1 MRKILLTAIF
11 IGVFAITLHF
21 AFRSH
26 YSEFSSKFTPL
37 QPRSS
42 GLQAGKEVRVLEKA
56 QQKQQP
62 LDQVVTGFKNFV
74 ASLFFVDSTTKE
86 TLKNAYEKAD
96 RGGEKLSILIV
107 PGHDSVQ
114 SGTEFRG
121 MKEASITLDL
131 GEELYRLLATD
142 AHFDVRLS
150 RTRAGYDSLI
160 AKFLQ
165 EKKTEITE
173 CVTTQKALMSRYVA
187 LGKIESRI
195 IVGHN
200 TAPADTAYKL
210 YGINKWANE
219 NNADII
225 LHIHFNDY
233 PRGIR
238 SVPGKYSGFSVYIP
252 ESQYSNAK
260 GSRAIAEAIYA
271 RLARFYPSSN
281 LPKEDA
287 GIVEDQELIAIGSN
301 NTVDGAAILVEYG
314 YIYEPHLQNA
324 VIRQKAIS
332 DLAFQTY
339 LGIMDFF
346 EDNMKKGL
354 YETQLLP
361 HEWQENIFRAGP
373 AKKDTLSLQAALII
387 EGLYPPTGN
396 SLNDCPMSGE
406 FGVCTEK
413 AVKAFQKKYGILPQT
428 GYAGEKTRSKLNE
441 LYGTDRN

>member
-1 MRKILLTAIF
+1 MRKILLAAIC
-11 IGVFAITLHF
+11 IGVFALAVNF
-21 AFRSH
+21 ASRSD
-26 YSEFSSKFTPL
+26 YSEFSLRF
-37 QPRSS
+37 R
-42 GLQAGKEVRVLEKA
+42 
-56 QQKQQP
+56 
-62 LDQVVTGFKNFV
+62 DFV
-74 ASLFFVDSTTKE
+74 ASLFFIDSTTKE
-86 TLKNAYEKAD
+86 TLKSAYEKAD
-96 RGGEKLSILIV
+96 KGEEKLSILIV

-131 GEELYRLLATD
+131 GEELYRLLAAD

-150 RTRAGYDSLI
+150 RTRTGYDPSI
-160 AKFLQ
+160 AEFLR
-165 EKKTEITE
+165 EKKTEIDE
-173 CVTTQKALMSRYVA
+173 FVKIQKALMSRYVA

-195 IVGHN
+195 LVEHN
-200 TAPADTAYKL
+200 KAPVDTAYKL

-219 NNADII
+219 NGADII

-233 PRGIR
+233 PRSMRSASGI
-238 SVPGKYSGFSVYIP
+238 YSGFSVYIP

-260 GSRAIAEAIYA
+260 GSRVIAEAVYK

-301 NTVDGAAILVEYG
+301 NTVDGAALLIEYG
-314 YIYEPHLQNA
+314 YIYEPHLQNI

-346 EDNMKKGL
+346 ESDPKKES
-354 YETQLLP
+354 YETRLLP
-361 HEWQENIFRAGP
+361 YKWQEDIFRASA

-387 EGLYPPTGN
+387 EGLYPPAGS
-396 SLNDCPMSGE
+396 SLNECPMSGN
-406 FGVCTEK
+406 FGACTEK
-413 AVKAFQKKYGILPQT
+413 AVKAFQGKYGILPQT
-428 GYAGEKTRSKLNE
+428 GYAGEKTRAKLNE
-441 LYGTDRN
+441 LYGAK

>member
-1 MRKILLTAIF
+1 MRKILLAAIL
-11 IGVFAITLHF
+11 IGVFALAVNF
-21 AFRSH
+21 ASRSD
-26 YSEFSSKFTPL
+26 YSEFSSKF
-37 QPRSS
+37 
-42 GLQAGKEVRVLEKA
+42 K
-56 QQKQQP
+56 
-62 LDQVVTGFKNFV
+62 DFV

-86 TLKNAYEKAD
+86 TLKNAYEKA
-96 RGGEKLSILIV
+96 GKGEGRISILIV

-131 GEELYRLLATD
+131 GEELYRLLAAD

-150 RTRAGYDSLI
+150 RTRTGYDSLI

-165 EKKTEITE
+165 EKKAEIE
-173 CVTTQKALMSRYVA
+173 EFVKTQKALMSRYVA

-200 TAPADTAYKL
+200 TAPSDTAYKL
-210 YGINKWANE
+210 YGINKWSNE
-219 NNADII
+219 NGVDVI

-233 PRGIR
+233 PRSIR
-238 SVPGKYSGFSVYIP
+238 STPGKYSGFSVYIP

-260 GSRAIAEAIYA
+260 GSRVIAESIFA
-271 RLARFYPSSN
+271 RLARFSPSSD
-281 LPKEDA
+281 LPKEDV

-301 NTVDGAAILVEYG
+301 NTVDGAALLIEYG

-361 HEWQENIFRAGP
+361 HEWQEDIFRPGP

-387 EGLYPPTGN
+387 EGLYPPAGN
-396 SLNDCPMSGE
+396 SLNDCPMSGN
-406 FGVCTEK
+406 FGTCTEK
-413 AVKAFQKKYGILPQT
+413 AVKAFQKKYDILPQT
-428 GYAGEKTRSKLNE
+428 GYAGEKTRAKLNE
-441 LYGTDRN
+441 LYPVTRKPRP

>member
-1 MRKILLTAIF
+1 MRKILLAAIF

-21 AFRSH
+21 AFRSN
-26 YSEFSSKFTPL
+26 YSEFSSKF
-37 QPRSS
+37 
-42 GLQAGKEVRVLEKA
+42 K
-56 QQKQQP
+56 
-62 LDQVVTGFKNFV
+62 DFV
-74 ASLFFVDSTTKE
+74 ASIFFVDSTTKE
-86 TLKNAYEKAD
+86 TLKNAYEEAD
-96 RGGEKLSILIV
+96 EGGEKLSILVV

-121 MKEASITLDL
+121 MKEADLTIEL
-131 GEELYRLLATD
+131 GEELYRLLAAD
-142 AHFDVRLS
+142 AHFDVQRS
-150 RTRAGYDSLI
+150 RTRAGYDPLI
-160 AKFLQ
+160 VKFFQ
-165 EKKTEITE
+165 ENKTEITE
-173 CVTTQKALMSRYVA
+173 FIKTQKTLMSRYVA

-219 NNADII
+219 NSVDII

-233 PRGIR
+233 PRSMR
-238 SVPGKYSGFSVYIP
+238 STPGKYSGFSVYVP

-260 GSRAIAEAIYA
+260 GSRVIAEAIYG

-301 NTVDGAAILVEYG
+301 NTVDGAAILIEYG

-324 VIRQKAIS
+324 MIRQKAIS

-346 EDNMKKGL
+346 EDDAKKES
-354 YETQLLP
+354 YETRLLP
-361 HEWQENIFRAGP
+361 HKWQEDICRACP
-373 AKKDTLSLQAALII
+373 AKKDTLSLQVALII
-387 EGLYPPTGN
+387 EGLYPPAGY
-396 SLNDCPMSGE
+396 SLNECPMSGE
-406 FGVCTEK
+406 FGACTEK
-413 AVKAFQKKYGILPQT
+413 AVKAFQKKHGIVPQT
-428 GYAGEKTRSKLNE
+428 GYAGEKTRAKLNE
-441 LYGTDRN
+441 LYGK